1 MQESAVASYFL
12 ARLPHRERVL
22 ASAVPRALRRRPCG
36 KHFLALVRSPSASH
50 ECYRRVQRREA
61 RFDAPSRGDRDEAL
75 KVLLQNLLDSV
86 LIAFKWG
93 IRRCW
98 SVRVD

>member
-1 MQESAVASYFL
+1 LASTAAARCVVARPARASWRSYIRRSASRACD
-12 ARLPHRERVL
+12 RRER
-22 ASAVPRALRRRPCG
+22 
-36 KHFLALVRSPSASH
+36 H
-50 ECYRRVQRREA
+50 REA
-61 RFDAPSRGDRDEAL
+61 RFDAPLRGDRDEAL
-75 KVLLQNLLDSV
+75 KVFLQNLLDSL

>member
-1 MQESAVASYFL
+1 MACL
-12 ARLPHRERVL
+12 RDRERVL
-22 ASAVPRALRRRPCG
+22 ASAVAAVCVAADATHASWRSWLRR
-36 KHFLALVRSPSASH
+36 SASRK
-50 ECYRRVQRREA
+50 CDRRARRRKA
-61 RFDAPSRGDRDEAL
+61 RFDVPSRGDRDEAL
-75 KVLLQNLLDSV
+75 KVFLQNLLDSL